1 MKRSLLLL
9 SLCLITI
16 PLHAEVRAALRAGQ
30 FVGGNIAGSI
40 ELDARYGNWSFVP
53 AYESIRGGYGLH
65 AYHVDIRRLF
75 QNERST
81 FWIGAGPT
89 FVRSNAPSSSTTW
102 NADAGFQLRLK
113 SRFEPFVAVRYYS
126 FRMPIFRDVL
136 KSKGP
141 VVSVGV
147 SVRIR

>member
-9 SLCLITI
+9 SLSLITI
-16 PLHAEVRAALRAGQ
+16 SLHAEVRAALRAGQ
-30 FVGGNIAGSI
+30 SVGGNIAGSI

-81 FWIGAGPT
+81 FWIEGGPT
-89 FVRSNAPSSSTTW
+89 FVGSNTASSATTW
-102 NADAGFQLRLK
+102 NADTGFQLRLK
-113 SRFEPFVAVRYYS
+113 GRFEPFVAARFYS
-126 FRMPIFRDVL
+126 YRLPVFRDVL

-141 VVSVGV
+141 VISVGV